1 VTFASFLANYNNGER
16 PGGGD
21 GVLDLDSGIF
31 TCITPGYYTVSFSGY
46 GHVGPDYGAIIDLSL
61 YKNGIYLPGS
71 RWQMWGGFESWDS
84 YGKIGA
90 MGSRILILHLDVGDT
105 LELRMIEGGD
115 IVDITFNIELT
126 GLGFDLV

>member
-1 VTFASFLANYNNGER
+1 MRLAKFFLVFFLHLPLIDIKNYKKLKHDIDMGKSDISGTTT
-16 PGGGD
+16 GGGD

-31 TCITPGYYTVSFSGY
+31 TCITPGYYTVSFSAY

-90 MGSRILILHLDVGDT
+90 MGSRILVSSILET
-105 LELRMIEGGD
+105 L
-115 IVDITFNIELT
+115 
-126 GLGFDLV
+126 

>member
-1 VTFASFLANYNNGER
+1 MRLAKFFLVFFLHLPLIDIKNYKNLKHDIDMGKSDISGTTT
-16 PGGGD
+16 GGGD

-90 MGSRILILHLDVGDT
+90 MGSRILVSSIL
-105 LELRMIEGGD
+105 ES
-115 IVDITFNIELT
+115 F
-126 GLGFDLV
+126 

>member
-1 VTFASFLANYNNGER
+1 MRLAKFFLVFFLHLRLIDIKNYKNLKHDIDMGKSDISGTTT
-16 PGGGD
+16 GGGD

-90 MGSRILILHLDVGDT
+90 MGSRILVSSIL
-105 LELRMIEGGD
+105 ES
-115 IVDITFNIELT
+115 F
-126 GLGFDLV
+126 